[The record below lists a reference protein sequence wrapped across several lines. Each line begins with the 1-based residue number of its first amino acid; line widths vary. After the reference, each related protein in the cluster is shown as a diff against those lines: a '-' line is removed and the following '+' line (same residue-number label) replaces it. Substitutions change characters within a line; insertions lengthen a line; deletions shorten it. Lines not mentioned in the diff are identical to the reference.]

1 MGNEG
6 RVTRRDALR
15 LGAATATVIG
25 GLQII
30 ATPAAAEEGKGQS
43 GQQGDAS
50 GTSFTVEI
58 EGCPDASRNIREV
71 ALDELNVDARDV
83 TPDGDPLSFRS
94 YVPGETHL
102 GEVTLVAGSTPAGA
116 AQLRGWAEGWASGK
130 RDFRRI
136 SVRLLDKRGLLA
148 RWYELMDCFPTQ
160 WTSVNFDTSSSVQ
173 TETIRV
179 KVGRIEFKT

>member
-15 LGAATATVIG
+15 FGAATATVIG

-30 ATPAAAEEGKGQS
+30 AAPAAAAAQ
-43 GQQGDAS
+43 DAI
-50 GTSFTVEI
+50 SFTVEI

-71 ALDELNVDARDV
+71 AIDELNIDTLDV
-83 TPDGDPLSFRS
+83 TSGQDPLSFRT

-102 GEVTLVAGSTPAGA
+102 GEATLVSGSTPAGA
-116 AQLRGWAEGWASGK
+116 AQLRGWADGWASGK

-136 SVRLLDKRGLLA
+136 AVRILDKQGQPTRG
-148 RWYELMDCFPTQ
+148 YELIDCFPTQ
-160 WTSVNFDTSSSVQ
+160 WSGVNFDESSSVQ